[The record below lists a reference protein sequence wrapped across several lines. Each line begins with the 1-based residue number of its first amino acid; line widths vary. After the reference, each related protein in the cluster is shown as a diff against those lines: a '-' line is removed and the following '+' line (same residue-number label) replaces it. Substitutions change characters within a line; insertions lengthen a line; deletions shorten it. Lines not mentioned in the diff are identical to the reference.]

1 MSKAKN
7 LKQMRWMN
15 QVAKLPQVN
24 DTRGQMLDDGECDTS
39 LVGKG
44 FFVESTSDR
53 TVNVQGFQ
61 ENMQMDALPIITAV
75 TVVDLEKETVIMKFN
90 EAIYVEYNV
99 TLLMSTYQ
107 TREHGV
113 VIVNDDFRIY

>member
-113 VIVNDDFRIY
+113 IVNDDFRIY